1 MSNQGVYTFTLSRE
15 LKNYYRNY
23 YGVKAPAE
31 MAELTWIGANPTNS
45 SQYSYNSL
53 GDQGAYSYDSAT
65 QSYKFALPPGQT
77 FAGGRIYPL
86 VPWRWSE
93 LSQNQID
100 YLPPTW
106 KTTHKTGWGVDYID
120 YILNPSY
127 SASFTIASPLQNTG
141 TTPAILSW
149 PIPFGYVETNSGPG
163 KTNNGD
169 LSLING
175 NSLPLTIE
183 AKTSDSTNKG
193 PRKVTTGT
201 KPSDQK
207 VLWEALQSAGA
218 STPLPNPPGLPNN
231 KQNLTFDWAQVD
243 PADTAL
249 QPGEVQQFQGSPY
262 NNLKAYLQHLATTQD
277 KAFLYHDLRAA
288 NNLVAS
294 VVASAY
300 FYQDS
305 NGHPYILVDG
315 GSGNNSTKDYDTG
328 LWLLPWNANQLTG
341 SALSQFRSTANPN
354 AGLESPASIYGNAGT
369 AIFAKNKSLADL
381 KNPGTISDVVAF
393 FNNNAPSAS
402 YTGNMYYA
410 GDLFLGLTYGLIG
423 SSKTLQ
429 NTQNFP
435 ASPPGYPT
443 DPGWGLLSPS
453 TPVGQLPS
461 AWWYANGSYTSSIT
475 GNFIGPIANRQI
487 GPLLQPEGTDA
498 VPFWNTYAVA
508 IKNDKNLVLTNKTGE
523 MEGTYGWPMDDRLG
537 GNLVYFDNPGNS
549 LNIEIGA
556 PYTPAKQVVSI
567 VSTTSTVNDK
577 GDSSLVFEITRSET
591 SGSLDVYYSID
602 TTEPNAAVLNKQYV
616 IEGVSTPQMV
626 KASFKSGE
634 ATIKINA
641 TPTPQVDKVV
651 DTAFVKLKLDK
662 DKSGNYSID
671 PSSTSATGSITSIAP
686 TPLSTVSV
694 LISGAS
700 QIPDSAT
707 QQLAYKISRSGDLS
721 NTLSISLNLAGTA
734 VSGVNYNDGSNLKPG
749 NNTVVFE
756 KGIPT
761 VSYTI
766 TPIDTNQIS
775 PLTVILSIDPAS
787 TYKVSSGHASATGT
801 ILGTTTVFE
810 QVGFQQVSDVPG
822 LWTSSVASSDKGNL
836 SLTAFVSEA
845 KDGTPI
851 AGQQISLVDATGNVI
866 AGTQFISSERAKDSL
881 TQAFGQKLYNAK
893 SLAEFQSLAASS
905 EQRSV
910 GGDNLK
916 PIIAPASD
924 FSIKVAG
931 QDSIQATNANSNG
944 VYISS
949 FQNST
954 AVSFSSGI
962 FDLFGQTSPQNVQL
976 QATSVGKNRNT
987 LVAYRV
993 DSITGAILQAGT
1005 WVKPGDAGYSQAALN
1020 NSLLKGDPL
1029 NLGFGESKVASFEEG
1044 TTKTADLFALAL
1056 VTNGSISDYLAN
1068 NPANQK
1074 GKGPN
1079 MFFSIGAANP
1089 DGAAHMISLDSGVVG
1104 FEDLWGGGD
1113 FDFNDV
1119 VVAFKNVP
1127 IVPVP

>member
-1 MSNQGVYTFTLSRE
+1 
-15 LKNYYRNY
+15 
-23 YGVKAPAE
+23 
-31 MAELTWIGANPTNS
+31 
-45 SQYSYNSL
+45 
-53 GDQGAYSYDSAT
+53 
-65 QSYKFALPPGQT
+65 
-77 FAGGRIYPL
+77 
-86 VPWRWSE
+86 
-93 LSQNQID
+93 
-100 YLPPTW
+100 
-106 KTTHKTGWGVDYID
+106 
-120 YILNPSY
+120 
-127 SASFTIASPLQNTG
+127 
-141 TTPAILSW
+141 
-149 PIPFGYVETNSGPG
+149 
-163 KTNNGD
+163 
-169 LSLING
+169 
-175 NSLPLTIE
+175 
-183 AKTSDSTNKG
+183 
-193 PRKVTTGT
+193 
-201 KPSDQK
+201 
-207 VLWEALQSAGA
+207 
-218 STPLPNPPGLPNN
+218 
-231 KQNLTFDWAQVD
+231 
-243 PADTAL
+243 
-249 QPGEVQQFQGSPY
+249 
-262 NNLKAYLQHLATTQD
+262 
-277 KAFLYHDLRAA
+277 
-288 NNLVAS
+288 
-294 VVASAY
+294 
-300 FYQDS
+300 
-305 NGHPYILVDG
+305 
-315 GSGNNSTKDYDTG
+315 
-328 LWLLPWNANQLTG
+328 
-341 SALSQFRSTANPN
+341 
-354 AGLESPASIYGNAGT
+354 
-369 AIFAKNKSLADL
+369 
-381 KNPGTISDVVAF
+381 
-393 FNNNAPSAS
+393 
-402 YTGNMYYA
+402 
-410 GDLFLGLTYGLIG
+410 
-423 SSKTLQ
+423 
-429 NTQNFP
+429 
-435 ASPPGYPT
+435 
-443 DPGWGLLSPS
+443 
-453 TPVGQLPS
+453 
-461 AWWYANGSYTSSIT
+461 
-475 GNFIGPIANRQI
+475 
-487 GPLLQPEGTDA
+487 
-498 VPFWNTYAVA
+498 
-508 IKNDKNLVLTNKTGE
+508 

-577 GDSSLVFEITRSET
+577 GDSSLVFEISRTET
-591 SGSLDVYYSID
+591 SSPLDVYYSID
-602 TTEPNAAVLNKQYV
+602 TAESGAAVFNQQYK
-616 IEGVSTPQMV
+616 IDGVTTPQMV

-1020 NSLLKGDPL
+1020 NSLLKGDSL